1 MRRGFPFRM
10 KTSDM
15 SVEELLKVVDT
26 WESDPTW
33 QKIPTDVR
41 QDQAGYIYRDI
52 AEELL
57 EKAEAPFKK
66 DKPKV
71 QSTTSRK
78 PRFVEEDFTV
88 DEMFKVMDTL
98 NNDPIWQRIPV
109 DVKDDQLKYY
119 WREIGDDAVKR
130 VRNIVKP
137 PPEKPAKRTR
147 KGKNAE

>member
-15 SVEELLKVVDT
+15 SVEELLKVIDT
-26 WESDPTW
+26 LETDPTW
-33 QKIPTDVR
+33 QKIPKDVR
-41 QDQAGYIYRDI
+41 EDQAGYIYRDV
-52 AEELL
+52 AEDLL

-66 DKPKV
+66 DKPKT

-78 PRFVEEDFTV
+78 VRFVQEELTV

-98 NNDPIWQRIPV
+98 NNDAIWNRIPV
-109 DVKDDQLKYY
+109 EVKDDQLKIY

-130 VRNIVKP
+130 VRDTVKP
-137 PPEKPAKRTR
+137 PAEKPAKRTR
-147 KGKNAE
+147 KKKD